1 MASGTPLW
9 LCQREAAAVSELRW
23 NPLLEEWVVTA
34 THRQERTFFPPAD
47 YCPLC
52 PTRPGGFPTEVPGG
66 DYDVAVL
73 ENRFPSFHANP
84 PEPAVSGDELTP
96 VRPAQGICEVVLYSP
111 RHDATLVSLG
121 RETVYKLVQVW
132 RDRYEELGAR
142 PGIQYVFVF
151 ENRGA
156 EVGVTLT
163 HPHGQIY
170 AFPYVPP
177 VPQRELAS
185 MRKHWQQTGRC
196 LLCDLLRRETE
207 DGVRLVSSFGGFRA
221 LVPFYARFPYEVHI
235 VAQRHLGSLSELSE
249 DEGWDL
255 AGAVHDVVTRYDAM
269 YASPMPYMMV
279 VHQSPTDCAANYF
292 YHHFHIEFYP
302 LRRAADKLKY
312 RAGCESGAG
321 TFITDALP
329 EDWAAQLRRIGTGG
343 VAQP

>member
-1 MASGTPLW
+1 M
-9 LCQREAAAVSELRW
+9 SELRW
-23 NPLLEEWVVTA
+23 HPLLEEWVVTA

-52 PTRPGGFPTEVPGG
+52 PTRPGGFPTEVPEAN
-66 DYDVAVL
+66 YDVVVL
-73 ENRFPSFHANP
+73 ENRFPSFLANP
-84 PEPAVSGDELTP
+84 PEPAVSGHELTP
-96 VRPAQGICEVVLYSP
+96 VMPAQGICEVVLYSP
-111 RHDATLVSLG
+111 QHDATLVSLG

-142 PGIQYVFVF
+142 PDIKYVFIF

-170 AFPYVPP
+170 SFTYVPP
-177 VPQRELAS
+177 IPQRELAS
-185 MRKHWQQTGRC
+185 MWKHWQRTGRC
-196 LLCDLLRRETE
+196 LLCDLLRWEAE
-207 DGVRLVSSFGGFRA
+207 EGMRLVSQYGGFYA

-235 VAQRHLGSLSELSE
+235 VPETHCGSLSELSE
-249 DEGWDL
+249 NGDWEL
-255 AGAVHDVVTRYDAM
+255 AGAVYDVVARYDALF
-269 YASPMPYMMV
+269 SNPMPYMMIL
-279 VHQSPTDCAANYF
+279 HQSPTDGGDYV

-302 LRRAADKLKY
+302 LRRAANKLKY

-329 EDWAAQLRRIGTGG
+329 EDWAAQLRQVGAGSV
-343 VAQP
+343 VA